1 MDAARSFDCTRDTL
15 IGPDPTWEMLPERMR
30 SRWLAEIQ
38 NFPTPPMILELIG
51 GQLSLESYDPQ
62 KLAEMLS
69 RDSVLTGR
77 LIARANSAI
86 YGLSEPITTLNRAL
100 VQLGFTTVRSL
111 ITRYQLEMTALL
123 LPGLVRQHI
132 VEIQRSAD
140 LGAAIAFHWAR
151 ALKLP
156 DAAGIATRCL
166 LARLGTFLLARHFPQ
181 QIPQYLEA
189 GTEPQR
195 LQFEANNF
203 GVTTRTLTYRVAW
216 MWGFPEVLQV
226 ELFHLWTPLF
236 ADTADVGRCV
246 ACAGLSLGFDPPQH
260 LDDIQKW
267 LALRAHKRLRWNL
280 QHTGALAALPN
291 MLDNQA
297 YLRELALLSEDE
309 S

>member
-1 MDAARSFDCTRDTL
+1 MDAARAFDCSRDTL
-15 IGPDPTWEMLPERMR
+15 IGPDPTWEMLPERVR

-38 NFPTPPMILELIG
+38 NFPTPPMILELLG

-62 KLAEMLS
+62 KLSEMLA

-77 LIARANSAI
+77 LISRANSAV
-86 YGLSEPITTLNRAL
+86 YGLREPITTLGRAL

-111 ITRYQLEMTALL
+111 ITRYQMEMTALL
-123 LPGLVRQHI
+123 LPGMVRQQI
-132 VEIQRSAD
+132 VDIQRSAD
-140 LGAAIAFHWAR
+140 LGAAVAFHWAR

-156 DAAGIATRCL
+156 DPAGLATRCL

-181 QIPQYLEA
+181 HMEAYLAA

-195 LQFEANNF
+195 LQFEANHF

-216 MWGFPEVLQV
+216 MWGFPEVLQT

-236 ADTADVGRCV
+236 ADTSDTGRCV

-260 LDDIQKW
+260 QDDIQKW
-267 LALRAHKRLRWNL
+267 LAQRAHKRLRWNL
-280 QHTGALAALPN
+280 EHTGALAALPRL
-291 MLDNQA
+291 MDSDA
-297 YLRELALLSEDE
+297 YQRELALLSEDD